1 MADLYRILG
10 MISRGEK
17 HAAGVELGRLLKSE
31 PQNIQ
36 AWSLMAL
43 AQDDP
48 AKKAQCYQH
57 ILQIDPHNSIAREQ
71 LDALQVA
78 PPAPEPNPEAAES
91 DQTPPPADSAISAP
105 PPQAPLL
112 LECPACSHLLT
123 ASARFC
129 PNCGSPV
136 RLDLPA
142 AQPPQT
148 PQTPQEPAAVEP
160 APPPAPQISTAPVI
174 AADIPDPDHAAP
186 LIEPVLPPDDSIPS
200 APIPPEAI
208 PPVADSIAP
217 DEQTETQPTAETSK
231 PEKARRPGILVLTSA
246 AGAGCLTWIAAMAA
260 ITYLMSTFNLS
271 SQSWIYAFSLLGFVA
286 GFFVAKNALLRRKKG
301 SAAPVSGEA
310 QPVVINEA
318 EVRLLLKA
326 GEVHTLFG
334 GDLTLSIEKIKFG
347 RGRLPESVDFRLQSP
362 GGSRQK
368 FKKALPGARLQYASR
383 HPYLIDIARAPSPIQ
398 ALAMRIRR
406 TR

>member
-78 PPAPEPNPEAAES
+78 PPAPEPNPEEAES
-91 DQTPPPADSAISAP
+91 DQTPPPPDSAISAP
-105 PPQAPLL
+105 PPPAPLL

-142 AQPPQT
+142 APPPQN
-148 PQTPQEPAAVEP
+148 PQEPLVTVEP
-160 APPPAPQISTAPVI
+160 APPPAPEISAAPVVPV
-174 AADIPDPDHAAP
+174 DIPDPDHAAS

-208 PPVADSIAP
+208 PPVADSIEP
-217 DEQTETQPTAETSK
+217 DGQTEAQPNAETNK

-271 SQSWIYAFSLLGFVA
+271 SQSWIYAFSLLGFFG
-286 GFFVAKNALLRRKKG
+286 GFFLAKNALLRRKKG
-301 SAAPVSGEA
+301 SAAPVSVEA
-310 QPVVINEA
+310 QPVVINEV

-334 GDLTLSIEKIKFG
+334 GDLTLSIEKIKLG

-383 HPYLIDIARAPSPIQ
+383 HPYLIDIAKAPGPIQ